1 MATLLSLPILAVLVI
16 AQSAVVSRVTL
27 LQGSADLVLLVLVAW
42 GLQPRVQ
49 NALIWAAV
57 GGLLISFPTALPLG
71 IPVAGYLAATILALI
86 LRRRVWQVPVLAML
100 VAIFLGTLITQ
111 GLAWV
116 SLRILGVPL
125 PALQSFYLVLL
136 PSLLLNLL
144 LAVPVYVLAG
154 DLAGWLYPQEIE
166 I

>member
-27 LQGSADLVLLVLVAW
+27 LQGSADLILLVLVAW
-42 GLQPRVQ
+42 ALQPRVQ

-71 IPVAGYLAATILALI
+71 VPVAGYLAATGLALI

-111 GLAWV
+111 GLAWI

-125 PALQSFYLVLL
+125 PLLQSFYLVLL
-136 PSLLLNLL
+136 PSLVLNLL
-144 LAVPVYVLAG
+144 LAVPAYVLAG
-154 DLAGWLYPQEIE
+154 DLAGWLHPQEFE

>member
-1 MATLLSLPILAVLVI
+1 MATLISLPILAVLVI

-27 LQGSADLVLLVLVAW
+27 LQGSADLILLVLVAW
-42 GLQPRVQ
+42 ALQPRVQ

-57 GGLLISFPTALPLG
+57 GGLLISFPTALPPG
-71 IPVAGYLAATILALI
+71 VALIGYMAATTLALV

-100 VAIFLGTLITQ
+100 VAIILGTLITQ
-111 GLAWV
+111 GLAWI
-116 SLRILGVPL
+116 SLRFIGVPL
-125 PALQSFYLVLL
+125 PFLQSFYLVLL

-144 LAVPVYVLAG
+144 LAVPIYILAG
-154 DLAGWLYPQEIE
+154 DLAGWLQPQEIE